1 MTSRPS
7 ASSIS
12 SSLGKGKVTLKLT
25 NYELFRTECRF
36 LYGSLGKHIYS
47 CLNDPSYELPPA
59 PTYTD
64 TLDLPGVPAGHYL
77 YSEVI
82 NGIVTMK
89 LDAAT
94 ISFYQ
99 KATADHET
107 KLLNYAYL
115 ESAVLQDI
123 YSRISPMSLQ
133 QMSTFAGVTFNTVY
147 RISLIKTWKLIKE
160 SHDSPASDKL
170 LECTAD
176 IVHLNMASDQDFFDY
191 LEQASL
197 ARQAFESNFAAYLEK
212 PLKVYLDLLLTV
224 SVVGG
229 LNKSTLEFDPAIQAV
244 RLLNLNTPP
253 PSDIFPGVQKLL
265 LNAHQT
271 RSLLLQKQPIVMS
284 NSSITANSS
293 MTTTVVSKCAKCAV
307 TIPLVVDENGVKLR
321 NYCSKCHNENYQKR
335 KLSEKA
341 AAAAGKTHVER
352 GKIPHKQPSA
362 AGGKGKKV
370 DKVEVAKVA
379 ALKVAA
385 AQSFAGTTANLAV
398 SAVSA
403 SHHYL
408 LNEGEHCES
417 EYEGEEEDTN

>member
-1 MTSRPS
+1 MASRPS

-12 SSLGKGKVTLKLT
+12 SSLGKGKVILKLT
-25 NYELFRTECRF
+25 NYEQFRTECRF
-36 LYGSLGKHIYS
+36 LYGPLGKHIYS
-47 CLNDPSYELPPA
+47 CLNDPNYELPPA

-64 TLDLPGVPAGHYL
+64 TLVLPGVPAGYYL

-82 NGIVTMK
+82 NGVVTMK

-94 ISFYQ
+94 ISLYQ
-99 KATADHET
+99 KAVTDHDT

-115 ESAVLQDI
+115 ESAVLQDM
-123 YSRISPMSLQ
+123 YSRVSPVSMQ
-133 QMSTFAGVTFNTVY
+133 QMSTFAGVEFNTVY
-147 RISLIKTWKLIKE
+147 RISLIKSWKLIKE

-176 IVHLNMASDQDFFDY
+176 IVHLNMGPEQDFFDY

-197 ARQAFESNFAAYLEK
+197 ARQAFESNFASYLEK
-212 PLKVYLDLLLTV
+212 PLKVFLDLLLTV

-244 RLLNLNTPP
+244 RLLDLNKPA
-253 PSDIFPGVQKLL
+253 PSDIFPGIQKQL

-271 RSLLLQKQPIVMS
+271 RSLLLQKQPITMS

-293 MTTTVVSKCAKCAV
+293 MTSTVVSKCAKCQV
-307 TIPLVVDENGVKLR
+307 TIPLVVDEHGVKVR
-321 NYCSKCHNENYQKR
+321 NYCTKCHNENYQKR
-335 KLSEKA
+335 KQSEKA
-341 AAAAGKTHVER
+341 AAAAGKTHVEK
-352 GKIPHKQPSA
+352 GKIPLKQSSA

-370 DKVEVAKVA
+370 DKVEVTKVA
-379 ALKVAA
+379 APKIAA

-398 SAVSA
+398 SAVST

-408 LNEGEHCES
+408 LDEGDHAES
-417 EYEGEEEDTN
+417 EYDEEGDDTN